1 MLLRI
6 RSTCRIRLLLRLRV
20 ARRAAM
26 CRTVACWYSRS
37 DAPDGDARLQALS
50 NIRERY
56 RSPTQTRPSQLVE
69 YDRRPAPPVAGRLSL
84 SALSL
89 VARRVSS
96 KLKRSTAGQGI
107 LFYPQAC
114 PCTFQTVIRP
124 TEKSDSR
131 R

>member
-50 NIRERY
+50 NIGERY

-69 YDRRPAPPVAGRLSL
+69 YDRRPAPPLPDDFPY
-84 SALSL
+84 
-89 VARRVSS
+89 RRCRWSRGVFLRSS
-96 KLKRSTAGQGI
+96 KDPLRDRASCFTRRLALARSK
-107 LFYPQAC
+107 P
-114 PCTFQTVIRP
+114 
-124 TEKSDSR
+124 
-131 R
+131 